1 MVNSSMLVTSQIKL
15 LNCLTKSF
23 LLRFKQWQDGV
34 CKGKNSLFTGW
45 TGCSRNVLEKKKKKR
60 KKKRKCLF
68 GGTVPLKTN
77 QYFFFFE
84 PNVLC
89 LGKEKK
95 KHHLRSFLIL
105 YTLPS
110 VTIFSKLFSIHF
122 LWCWPGEFKASK
134 VGNYVLY
141 SHDVNEWFNSITN
154 C

>member
-1 MVNSSMLVTSQIKL
+1 MLVTSQIKL

-45 TGCSRNVLEKKKKKR
+45 TGCSRNVLKKKKK

-89 LGKEKK
+89 LGKENK
-95 KHHLRSFLIL
+95 KHHLRSFLTL
-105 YTLPS
+105 YTLN
-110 VTIFSKLFSIHF
+110 
-122 LWCWPGEFKASK
+122 WPGEFKASK
-134 VGNYVLY
+134 VGNIIMCFILVMLMNDSTVLLT
-141 SHDVNEWFNSITN
+141 VRRN
-154 C
+154 

>member
-45 TGCSRNVLEKKKKKR
+45 TGCSRNVLKKKKR

-89 LGKEKK
+89 LGKENK
-95 KHHLRSFLIL
+95 KHHLRSFLTL
-105 YTLPS
+105 YTLN
-110 VTIFSKLFSIHF
+110 
-122 LWCWPGEFKASK
+122 WPGEFKASK

-154 C
+154 CKEKLDASHS

>member
-1 MVNSSMLVTSQIKL
+1 MTRWCLQKKKYIIYRLNRMFKKCFGKKKKKKKKKNKKKIK
-15 LNCLTKSF
+15 K
-23 LLRFKQWQDGV
+23 K
-34 CKGKNSLFTGW
+34 K
-45 TGCSRNVLEKKKKKR
+45 KKKKKR

>member
-45 TGCSRNVLEKKKKKR
+45 TGCSRNVLKKKKE
-60 KKKRKCLF
+60 RKCLF

-89 LGKEKK
+89 LGKENK
-95 KHHLRSFLIL
+95 KHHLRSFLTL
-105 YTLPS
+105 YTL
-110 VTIFSKLFSIHF
+110 TDQ
-122 LWCWPGEFKASK
+122 E
-134 VGNYVLY
+134 NYVLY
-141 SHDVNEWFNSITN
+141 SHDVDEWFSITN
-154 C
+154 CKEKLDASHS